1 MERGVKMSNEEEL
14 FEEEFYMMVLV
25 DDEGEEHEFQLL
37 AELEIEGETYRV
49 LMPLAEEE
57 DEDEDTDF
65 IVILK
70 VVYDDEGNELMS
82 EIEDDDELDMVLEAW
97 QELED
102 SLEI

>member
-14 FEEEFYMMVLV
+14 FDDEIYMLVLV

-49 LMPLAEEE
+49 LMPLFEEE
-57 DEDEDTDF
+57 EEEENDV

-70 VVYDDEGNELMS
+70 VVYDEEGNELMS
-82 EIEDDDELDMVLEAW
+82 EIEDDDELDMVVEAW

-102 SLEI
+102 NLEV

>member
-1 MERGVKMSNEEEL
+1 MSNEEEL

-102 SLEI
+102 NLEI

>member
-1 MERGVKMSNEEEL
+1 MSNEEEL
-14 FEEEFYMMVLV
+14 FDDEFYMMVLV
-25 DDEGEEHEFQLL
+25 DDEGGEHEFQLL

-49 LMPLAEEE
+49 LMPLDEE
-57 DEDEDTDF
+57 DEEDEETDF

>member
-1 MERGVKMSNEEEL
+1 MSNEEEL

>member
-1 MERGVKMSNEEEL
+1 MSNEEEL
-14 FEEEFYMMVLV
+14 FDDEIYMLVLV

-49 LMPLAEEE
+49 LMPLFEEE
-57 DEDEDTDF
+57 EEEENDV

-70 VVYDDEGNELMS
+70 VVYDEEGNELMS
-82 EIEDDDELDMVLEAW
+82 EIEDDDELDMVVEAW

-102 SLEI
+102 NLEV

>member
-1 MERGVKMSNEEEL
+1 MSNEEEL
-14 FEEEFYMMVLV
+14 FDDEIYMMVLV
-25 DDEGEEHEFQLL
+25 DDEGKEHEFQLL

-49 LMPLAEEE
+49 LMPLSEEEE
-57 DEDEDTDF
+57 DEDEDEENDF

-70 VVYDDEGNELMS
+70 AVYDDEGNEMMS

-102 SLEI
+102 SMEV

>member
-102 SLEI
+102 NLEI

>member
-1 MERGVKMSNEEEL
+1 MSNEEEL

-82 EIEDDDELDMVLEAW
+82 EIEDDEELDMVLEAW

>member
-14 FEEEFYMMVLV
+14 FEDEFYMMVLV

-49 LMPLAEEE
+49 LMPLFEE
-57 DEDEDTDF
+57 DEDEDEIDE

-70 VVYDDEGNELMS
+70 VIYDEEGNELMS
-82 EIEDDDELDMVLEAW
+82 DIEDDAELDMVFEAW

-102 SLEI
+102 NLDI

>member
-1 MERGVKMSNEEEL
+1 MSNEEEL
-14 FEEEFYMMVLV
+14 FDDEFCILVLV

-37 AELEIEGETYRV
+37 AELEIEDDVYRV

-57 DEDEDTDF
+57 EEDEEEDF
-65 IVILK
+65 VVILK
-70 VVYDDEGNELMS
+70 VIYDDEGNELLS
-82 EIEDDDELDMVLEAW
+82 EIEDDEELDMVVEAW